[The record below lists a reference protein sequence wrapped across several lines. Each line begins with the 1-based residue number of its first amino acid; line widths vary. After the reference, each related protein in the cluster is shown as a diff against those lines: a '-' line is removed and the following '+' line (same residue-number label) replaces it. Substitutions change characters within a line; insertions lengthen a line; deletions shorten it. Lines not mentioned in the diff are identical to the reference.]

1 MYSLADSVE
10 VSLLSGW
17 NVSMYQE
24 MPSGVSIRCG
34 GIVDTIMGGVQV
46 LVKVLVKEKSR
57 QIEGN

>member
-10 VSLLSGW
+10 VLLLLGW

-46 LVKVLVKEKSR
+46 LVKEKSR